1 MQGTIRYIDGPGR
14 SSKNI
19 SLKRLLI
26 SRVQP
31 RVWTRLRAHFPA
43 TILRPKFKICEPPT
57 YNFASSDGI
66 FA

>member
-26 SRVQP
+26 SSRTEEVGL
-31 RVWTRLRAHFPA
+31 WDTYIYTMCAH
-43 TILRPKFKICEPPT
+43 IYLYI
-57 YNFASSDGI
+57 YI
-66 FA
+66 